1 MEQEIILHRQMNCE
15 DHSNDH
21 FVDPS
26 TFHSV
31 LHPSEPFSLTIQ
43 HFQDQAWQK
52 IH

>member
-43 HFQDQAWQK
+43 HSQDQAWQK